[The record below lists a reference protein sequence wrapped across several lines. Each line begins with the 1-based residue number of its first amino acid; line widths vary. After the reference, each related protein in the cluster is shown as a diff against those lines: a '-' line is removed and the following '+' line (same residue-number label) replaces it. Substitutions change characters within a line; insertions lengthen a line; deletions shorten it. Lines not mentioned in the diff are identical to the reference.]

1 MQNIVF
7 LVLRRMR
14 LPLIVLIC
22 TYAFAVLGFV
32 LIPGMD
38 DQGNPWRMGFFHAF
52 YFVSYMGSTIGFG
65 EIPYPFTD
73 AQRLWT
79 TLTIYASVI
88 SWFYAIG
95 SLLSLIQQPAFRQA
109 FTRNA
114 FTRSVRRISEPFYLV
129 CGYGDTGSLLVK
141 ALAEQGLRSTVVDI
155 DQDRINAL
163 ELADLGLYVPGLCAN
178 AADTSSLLDA
188 GLKSGR
194 CIGVVALTNKD
205 HINLKV
211 AITSKLL
218 HPKIKVICRAESQD
232 ECANMASFGTDH
244 IINPFDT
251 FAEHLAMAIDAP
263 GLRLLHDW
271 FTSVPQSPLCDPVF
285 PPRGNWLLCGY
296 GRFGKSMH
304 RALSEAGIHTTV
316 IEARPDLTNPPPGTV
331 IGRGTEADTLHDGG
345 IKDAVGI
352 VAGTDDDANNLSIVM
367 TASEVKPDIFTVARQ
382 NERENATIYQAA
394 HLNLVMQR
402 SEIIT
407 RRILTLITTPLIID
421 FLELSQKQQDS
432 WANRLASTISGLV
445 NDQVPQ
451 TWSISVD
458 ARHTPALVETL
469 NSGQKIKVG
478 YLLRNPDDHRENL
491 ACILLMAKRN
501 RRKFLLPE
509 ADFEL
514 QEDDQLLFCGNDSA
528 PGCINWTTGNLN
540 ILRYVISGETYPL
553 GYVWQRLTEK
563 RRQTQSV

>member
-7 LVLRRMR
+7 LMLRRMR
-14 LPLIVLIC
+14 LPLIVLVC
-22 TYAFAVLGFV
+22 TYAFSVLGFV

-38 DQGNPWRMGFFHAF
+38 DQGNPWRMDFFHAF

-73 AQRLWT
+73 GQRLWT
-79 TLTIYASVI
+79 TFTIYASVI
-88 SWFYAIG
+88 SWLYAIG

-114 FTRSVRRISEPFYLV
+114 FTRSVRRVTEPFYLI

-155 DQDRINAL
+155 DRDRVNTL

-178 AADTSSLLDA
+178 AADTSTLLDA
-188 GLKSGR
+188 GLKSR
-194 CIGVVALTNKD
+194 HCVGVVGLTNED
-205 HINLKV
+205 HVNLKV
-211 AITSKLL
+211 AIISKLL
-218 HPKIKVICRAESQD
+218 NPKINVICRVESQD
-232 ECANMASFGTDH
+232 ESANMASFGTDH

-251 FAEHLAMAIDAP
+251 FAEHLAVAIDAP

-271 FTSVPQSPLCDPVF
+271 LTSVPRSELCDPVF

-304 RALSEAGIHTTV
+304 RALSKAGIPTTV
-316 IEARPDLTNPPPGTV
+316 IESRPDLTDPPAGTV
-331 IGRGTEADTLHDGG
+331 IGRGTEADTLYDGG

-367 TASEVKPDIFTVARQ
+367 TASDVKPDIFTVARQ
-382 NERENATIYQAA
+382 NERENATIFRAA
-394 HLNLVMQR
+394 HLNLVMER

-407 RRILTLITTPLIID
+407 RLILTLITTPLIIE
-421 FLELSQKQQDS
+421 FLELSRKQQNA
-432 WANRLASTISGLV
+432 WGNRLVSRISGLV
-445 NDQVPQ
+445 NDQVPR

-458 ARHTPALVETL
+458 VHHAPALVDAL
-469 NSGQKIKVG
+469 NSGQKINVG
-478 YLLRNPDDHRENL
+478 YLLRNPDDQTETL
-491 ACILLMAKRN
+491 GCILLMAKRN
-501 RRKFLLPE
+501 EQYYLLPE

-514 QEDDQLLFCGNDSA
+514 QADDQLLFCGSNNA
-528 PGCINWTTGNLN
+528 PACVNRTTGNLN
-540 ILRYVISGETYPL
+540 ILRYVISGEIYPL
-553 GYVWQRLTEK
+553 GYVWQRLAEK
-563 RRQTQSV
+563 RRQAQSA